1 MKSSSSSSTAT
12 GSRPGASPDRI
23 RGGAEQETEVLV
35 IGGGVTGCGLMRD
48 LALRGIHC
56 LLIDQKDLNAGASGG
71 NHGLLHSG
79 GRYVSGDAETAAECR
94 IEGEI
99 LKRLAPQCI
108 EDTGGLFVAVEGDD
122 PAYAKRFPGLC
133 AAAGIPCETLTPTQA
148 RALEPALSERLFAA
162 YAVPDATI
170 DPFRVTLENL
180 SAAQALNGSG
190 YLPHTQVIGFEREGD
205 RLIAALCRN
214 HRTGETLRIR
224 ALQFVN
230 AAGAWSMR
238 VAQLA
243 GCEDVH
249 LFYSKGTLGIT
260 NTRITDRVINRLR
273 PPGDGDILVPGGTVS
288 LLGTTSDRV
297 DDPDGVR
304 PTVEEI
310 DRNVTQGA
318 AMVPALAHARFMRA
332 FSGVRPLVQSGGS
345 DADGRGITRGL
356 ALIDHRSQGLTNF
369 ATITGGKLTTYRLM
383 AEKAGDLVA
392 ARMGN
397 TTPSRTAEVTLEP
410 SPACQWTEPGH
421 APRYWYDRNNA
432 ADMILCEC
440 EMVPQ
445 SAVDEI
451 VALAPGHEDEMTL
464 QAISLRSRAGKG
476 PCQGSFC
483 SIRIASYL
491 YDREVYRSRA
501 GLGHIRDFVDE
512 RFRGLRPVL
521 WGEQMAQMELAEAL
535 HCGLMGLDLLPDAG
549 TEDEGASEPA
559 GTGTSAAGAGTADS
573 GPIAREQ
580 QP

>member
-1 MKSSSSSSTAT
+1 M
-12 GSRPGASPDRI
+12 
-23 RGGAEQETEVLV
+23 
-35 IGGGVTGCGLMRD
+35 
-48 LALRGIHC
+48 
-56 LLIDQKDLNAGASGG
+56 
-71 NHGLLHSG
+71 
-79 GRYVSGDAETAAECR
+79 
-94 IEGEI
+94 
-99 LKRLAPQCI
+99 CI
-108 EDTGGLFVAVEGDD
+108 
-122 PAYAKRFPGLC
+122 C
-133 AAAGIPCETLTPTQA
+133 SI
-148 RALEPALSERLFAA
+148 
-162 YAVPDATI
+162 
-170 DPFRVTLENL
+170 
-180 SAAQALNGSG
+180 
-190 YLPHTQVIGFEREGD
+190 
-205 RLIAALCRN
+205 
-214 HRTGETLRIR
+214 
-224 ALQFVN
+224 
-230 AAGAWSMR
+230 
-238 VAQLA
+238 
-243 GCEDVH
+243 
-249 LFYSKGTLGIT
+249 SKGTLGIT
-260 NTRITDRVINRLR
+260 NTRITNRVINRLR

-332 FSGVRPLVQSGGS
+332 CSGVRPLVQSADA

-356 ALIDHRSQGLTNF
+356 ALIDHSSQGLTNL

-383 AEKAGDLVA
+383 AE
-392 ARMGN
+392 
-397 TTPSRTAEVTLEP
+397 TSCRTAEVPLEA
-410 SPACQWTEPGH
+410 SLACQWTEPGH

-440 EMVPQ
+440 EMVPR

-491 YDREVYRSRA
+491 YDCDVYQSRA
-501 GLGHIRDFVDE
+501 GLSHIREFVEE

-549 TEDEGASEPA
+549 AEASEPSVAAKSASLAELGEDA
-559 GTGTSAAGAGTADS
+559 GTQG
-573 GPIAREQ
+573 EQ
-580 QP
+580 HA